1 MRISWQTSLQR
12 LQVDSHHTQ
21 WNLQPSTAK
30 NCDLLLLWSLCGWF
44 YDWWRCCG
52 GQWFEGTEV
61 TLPLFIKA
69 ARLQAGTANAANA
82 AALRLELQQ
91 LDSELAEVQRVV
103 PLRDEL
109 ARIGTMHVMDATF
122 SILTKIYVS
131 KCITTSI
138 QTYYIQLKWHLQH
151 GFANFAIKSRCSDL
165 LLSGQGHPFAAA
177 TTSSLCKWGPV
188 SSFAIISGKVQ
199 KSRWA
204 YLQYCSFQQKS
215 KLLEDWL
222 TKMVTK
228 ESNHQMLDLWASQ
241 SHRSPSRK
249 CNARAER
256 TRPQWAWTS
265 WRKCVTA
272 KLFSDLRTKIFLR
285 LWNF

>member
-1 MRISWQTSLQR
+1 MYQNVSKLAFKLIISSWSDICNMVSQTLQSNLVALTCFWVVKATHSLQ
-12 LQVDSHHTQ
+12 LQ
-21 WNLQPSTAK
+21 
-30 NCDLLLLWSLCGWF
+30 
-44 YDWWRCCG
+44 R
-52 GQWFEGTEV
+52 
-61 TLPLFIKA
+61 A
-69 ARLQAGTANAANA
+69 A
-82 AALRLELQQ
+82 
-91 LDSELAEVQRVV
+91 
-103 PLRDEL
+103 
-109 ARIGTMHVMDATF
+109 
-122 SILTKIYVS
+122 
-131 KCITTSI
+131 
-138 QTYYIQLKWHLQH
+138 
-151 GFANFAIKSRCSDL
+151 FANEVRSQALQLYLAKFRRVDEPTCSIVA
-165 LLSGQGHPFAAA
+165 SNR
-177 TTSSLCKWGPV
+177 
-188 SSFAIISGKVQ
+188 KV
-199 KSRWA
+199 
-204 YLQYCSFQQKS
+204 